1 MEEKRNKSSLFSGI
15 PGIAVLFSLAA
26 AASYFQAWQAAAFFF
41 LLLFLCGSSFLWSRR
56 VLKQIEVSVK
66 ALSGEGYA
74 GDRLSLEINVK
85 NNSFFPLTWLDV
97 LLPTGTRELVCQTLA
112 ENVRRYQLEGWRE
125 AQTGIRL
132 RFAWLLWQQEI
143 RWTEELTALRRGV
156 AVLEGA
162 SLQAGDGLGLSAR
175 ERWYAFS
182 VPAGLTVYPG
192 IVPVRPQPFLK
203 VFQEAAARNRGQT
216 EDMTILKSSR
226 PYMPGDP
233 VKRINWRL
241 LAGSGQMEVNVYETV
256 MPGCMTFLL
265 DLSSFRRTAERKEE
279 QGLACLDLFLLER
292 DLERMISLVASCMRT
307 VAGYQIPATLIIP
320 AYGDREAVLCIP
332 DGEEPEMLLKQ
343 AMEALAKVDY
353 RAEEPHF
360 PYEEF
365 WQAGH
370 KLGNV
375 HICTRTDEASG
386 LDGLAEGLGRSRAR
400 YLVLERQ
407 ARAAGEFECLY
418 EEDICLERLDWENM
432 EKEVLVGRC
441 MRDGGS
447 NETDH

>member
-1 MEEKRNKSSLFSGI
+1 MEEKRSKSSLFSGI
-15 PGIAVLFSLAA
+15 LGIAALFSLAA
-26 AASYFQAWQAAAFFF
+26 AASYFQAWQAASFFF

-66 ALSGEGYA
+66 ALAGEGYT
-74 GDRLSLEINVK
+74 GDRLSLEINVR

-97 LLPTGTRELVCQTLA
+97 LLPTGTRELVCQTSA
-112 ENVRRYQLEGWRE
+112 GNVRRYQLEGWRE

-143 RWTEELTALRRGV
+143 RWTEELTALRRGA

-175 ERWYAFS
+175 EA
-182 VPAGLTVYPG
+182 
-192 IVPVRPQPFLK
+192 
-203 VFQEAAARNRGQT
+203 VF
-216 EDMTILKSSR
+216 
-226 PYMPGDP
+226 
-233 VKRINWRL
+233 
-241 LAGSGQMEVNVYETV
+241 
-256 MPGCMTFLL
+256 
-265 DLSSFRRTAERKEE
+265 
-279 QGLACLDLFLLER
+279 
-292 DLERMISLVASCMRT
+292 
-307 VAGYQIPATLIIP
+307 
-320 AYGDREAVLCIP
+320 CIP

-418 EEDICLERLDWENM
+418 EDDICLERLDWGNM